1 MNSKKASVSAT
12 AAIEDVQ
19 QPTFTLPRGSSPE
32 VERAMAY
39 VREGIAQGRLPP
51 GQKLIEIDLCSAMGL
66 KRGPVR
72 EGLRIL
78 AGQGVLELIPNRG
91 AWVRRLDRKDLADMV
106 QTLASLN
113 AGALFQAL
121 RKNTKAH
128 LKAVLNPIVADMR
141 LAQAARSYP
150 ALMREIARYHSAVI
164 DLSGNRYMTYLLEA
178 LHVYHYHRSMAL
190 ELTVEN
196 WSLYVGAYEKAH
208 EAVVRKDFAAAATIF
223 EAHAARLQAALAQDS
238 IPAVFR

>member
-1 MNSKKASVSAT
+1 M
-12 AAIEDVQ
+12 EH
-19 QPTFTLPRGSSPE
+19 
-32 VERAMAY
+32 
-39 VREGIAQGRLPP
+39 VRESIAQGRLSP
-51 GQKLIEIDLCSAMGL
+51 GQKLVEIDLCTTLDL

-91 AWVRRLDRKDLADMV
+91 AWVRKLDRKDLADMV

-121 RKNTKAH
+121 RKNDSAQ
-128 LKAVLNPIVADMR
+128 LKEVLDPIIDEMR

-150 ALMREIARYHSAVI
+150 ALIREIAHYHSAII

-196 WSLYVGAYEKAH
+196 WPLYLGAYEKAH
-208 EAVVRKDFAAAATIF
+208 AAVIRKDFTAAATLF
-223 EAHAARLQAALAQDS
+223 EAHAERLLATLAQDAT
-238 IPAVFR
+238 PAVFR

>member
-1 MNSKKASVSAT
+1 MSMTKLSILKNASQRTLLHSK
-12 AAIEDVQ
+12 
-19 QPTFTLPRGSSPE
+19 GSSRD
-32 VERAMAY
+32 VERVMEY
-39 VREGIAQGRLPP
+39 VRDGIAQGHLAP
-51 GQKLIEIDLCSAMGL
+51 GQKLIEADICTAVGL

-72 EGLRIL
+72 EGLRML

-91 AWVRRLDRKDLADMV
+91 AWVRKLDRKDLADMV

-121 RKNTKAH
+121 RKNTKTH
-128 LKAVLNPIVADMR
+128 LKAVLDPIIAEMR

-196 WSLYVGAYEKAH
+196 WTLYVGAYEQAH
-208 EAVVRKDFAAAATIF
+208 AAVIRKDFAAAATIF
-223 EAHAARLQAALAQDS
+223 EEHAQRLQNVLAQDVT
-238 IPAVFR
+238 PAVFR